1 MNPEETE
8 PVVLPT
14 TFQEMALFLID
25 GMASSGSW
33 DAPTLKRVRELLGGT
48 DPFAASLAAL
58 QAERDVAKQSG
69 ADWYYRMQRA
79 EAQLAEAR
87 RAVKR
92 FNSIVDAVEA
102 RCMAVDGPVTP
113 TLQEM
118 TETELSSL
126 WKQTQVIRSAL
137 SDAPPLDGVGNTNG
151 GEEQP

>member
-8 PVVLPT
+8 PVAWRWQYLGSGNDPHLWAYSSAAIPT
-14 TFQEMALFLID
+14 NEYMLVQPLY
-25 GMASSGSW
+25 S
-33 DAPTLKRVRELLGGT
+33 
-48 DPFAASLAAL
+48 AASLAAL
-58 QAERDVAKQSG
+58 QAERDEAKQSG